1 MYFISTKNLHLFQCL
16 LLRSIVHID
25 MAFRIHKDF
34 FIYCIFGAMATLVNM
49 LSYELLYKGAGL
61 PNTPAVMLSWF
72 LAVTFA
78 FFTNKYIVFREKG
91 KKNRHSILHEL
102 LYFYACRVASG
113 VLDVIIM
120 FVAVDI
126 MDWNHTLWKF
136 ISNIVMGICNY
147 LAGRLF
153 IFAKEK

>member
-1 MYFISTKNLHLFQCL
+1 MS
-16 LLRSIVHID
+16 
-25 MAFRIHKDF
+25 
-34 FIYCIFGAMATLVNM
+34 
-49 LSYELLYKGAGL
+49 
-61 PNTPAVMLSWF
+61 
-72 LAVTFA
+72 
-78 FFTNKYIVFREKG
+78 
-91 KKNRHSILHEL
+91 
-102 LYFYACRVASG
+102 FYACRAASG